1 MGKIEISED
10 LRNKL
15 NKVLSYKSVNTG
27 DTAIGPAPSWKPH
40 LHQPPQMPQQMPPQM
55 QQQMQQQMPPQQMPP
70 QMQQQMPPQQMPP
83 QMQQQMPPQQMPP
96 QMPPQYY
103 YAKPEKNKKKKDKIK
118 YYKIIKVVFLSSVV
132 SGIGLTLGLKIAN
145 ILFF

>member
-15 NKVLSYKSVNTG
+15 NKVLSYKSVDIG
-27 DTAIGPAPSWKPH
+27 VTAIGPAPSWKPPQPPVPPQPPPPH
-40 LHQPPQMPQQMPPQM
+40 QQPPPYQPQPPQSQ
-55 QQQMQQQMPPQQMPP
+55 
-70 QMQQQMPPQQMPP
+70 
-83 QMQQQMPPQQMPP
+83 

-103 YAKPEKNKKKKDKIK
+103 YVKPEKNKKKKDKIK
-118 YYKIIKVVFLSSVV
+118 YYKITKVVFLSSVV
-132 SGIGLTLGLKIAN
+132 AGIGLTLGLKIAN